1 MHRKLFIKII
11 LMSFLFIGIVHA
23 QTPKWVSTEVQN
35 RTTILEN
42 FMSVY
47 YPVCADGQRTA
58 NEILQA
64 FPNKFIIINIY
75 PALLNYNNIKL
86 SLPEGDSISNKAGP
100 GGIGPAAT
108 KSLPAGSI
116 NRFRN
121 PNDLKSY
128 SANDLAMMS
137 YAWKPTLEIITKQ
150 KSIVNVYVK
159 PEFDIKTQELSV
171 EVEYYYTDDSPVSE
185 NFLTIMLLQNEIV
198 GYQSGGNKY
207 NPDYASRDS
216 SYRHMH
222 VLRKLISGGGAWGD
236 TITNTQR
243 GTYGYK
249 KYTLNL
255 PESINNIPID
265 ISNLEVVAFISE
277 SQSNIYTGH
286 KAVIKISDDLKTD
299 LSVEDAT
306 EYNNTLK
313 FEPIHPKV
321 KVTNNSDLPV
331 TKFDIEY
338 SLINTQTILYS
349 PVINQI
355 STKQILNP
363 IITQKDTYTIT
374 LNKDESAIVELPE
387 VNQSNFKAASTYVTQ
402 LGISNIYR
410 NDAKLININK
420 INNTSETITLC
431 LIDTLFSETE
441 ITFENPDTTLT
452 GLLPAHTVFDH
463 SRNSYFA
470 VMKSSDLGYTNHSCG
485 ANNTQTAVLYL
496 LSTLYN
502 VGFRPGYI
510 IFGEV
515 DCKNNPNKILS
526 YYYAYSDQM
535 SGGTKPRIVV
545 DISTDWGENWQRIS
559 QIFCEETGLISGN
572 SEIYVPPS
580 DEYKL
585 VQIDLSKY
593 VRENFIIRIGCI
605 PGTAGSALWLD
616 EISIKNGPYEES
628 IKEDI
633 NLSVYPNP
641 ATDILYINNDNLFG
655 AEYEIYDM
663 SGKLIIKDI
672 NTTNTIN
679 VEQLSTGTYSLKIK
693 DSIFNFIK
701 K

>member
-1 MHRKLFIKII
+1 
-11 LMSFLFIGIVHA
+11 
-23 QTPKWVSTEVQN
+23 QN

-159 PEFDIKTQELSV
+159 PEFDIKTQEFSV

-185 NFLTIMLLQNEIV
+185 NFLTVMLLQNEIV

-249 KYTLNL
+249 KYTFNL
-255 PESINNIPID
+255 PNSINNIPID
-265 ISNLEVVAFISE
+265 DVSNLEVVAFISE
-277 SQSNIYTGH
+277 SQSDIYTGH
-286 KAVIKISDDLKTD
+286 KADVEISDAIKTD
-299 LSVEDAT
+299 LLLKDIT
-306 EYNNTLK
+306 EHNTFKL
-313 FEPIHPKV
+313 ETIHPKI

-338 SLINTQTILYS
+338 ALINTQTTLHS
-349 PVINQI
+349 SSINQI
-355 STKQILNP
+355 YTKDINDTIFIQKETYSFLLNNGE
-363 IITQKDTYTIT
+363 TTI
-374 LNKDESAIVELPE
+374 AELPE
-387 VNQSNFKAASTYVTQ
+387 ISQDVFKKSSSYIARAT
-402 LGISNIYR
+402 ISNIYR
-410 NDAKLININK
+410 NDTALYNINK
-420 INNTSETITLC
+420 IDNTSKNINIC
-431 LIDTLFSETE
+431 LVDTLFSETE

-485 ANNTQTAVLYL
+485 AKNTQTAVLYL

-559 QIFCEETGLISGN
+559 QIFCEETGLILGN

-628 IKEDI
+628 IKEDN

-641 ATDILYINNDNLFG
+641 ATDILYINNDKLLSE
-655 AEYEIYDM
+655 EYEIYDM